1 MEKYYQILDLEPGA
15 TKEQI
20 KSAYKKK
27 ALRYHPDKNPSP
39 DAAEIFKNISEAY
52 QVLTET
58 PEEHNSNVPPQTFHR
73 HMDPSELFKHFFASF
88 EQPFAQQPF
97 THNASFSSNFQFSSN
112 LNHSSF
118 SHMNVSSTQTSI
130 SIQNGR
136 KVETIVQNQNGNI
149 TTRKIVTDLQTNTV
163 IEDTSS
169 HQNRIQ

>member
-27 ALRYHPDKNPSP
+27 ALKYHPDKNPSA
-39 DAAEIFKNISEAY
+39 DAAEIFKSVSDAY
-52 QVLTET
+52 QILMET
-58 PEEHNSNVPPQTFHR
+58 PEEQNSNVPPQTFHR

-88 EQPFAQQPF
+88 EQPFTQ
-97 THNASFSSNFQFSSN
+97 NMSFSSNFQFSSN
-112 LNHSSF
+112 QNHQTF

-149 TTRKIVTDLQTNTV
+149 TTRKLVTDLQTNTI

-169 HQNRIQ
+169 RQDRIQ